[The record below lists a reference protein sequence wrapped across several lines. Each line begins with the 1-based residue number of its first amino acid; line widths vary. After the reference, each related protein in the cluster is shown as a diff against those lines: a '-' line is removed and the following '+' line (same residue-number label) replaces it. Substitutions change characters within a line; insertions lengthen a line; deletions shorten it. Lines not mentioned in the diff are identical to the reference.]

1 MSPPAAIFESPA
13 PAVLGNGVDLKKKL
27 AVKAASVVQDGQAN
41 TVAEFEGNWDNF
53 TFAPIRESQVSR
65 AMSTS
70 SVCAN
75 DCPVEKTDVI

>member
-13 PAVLGNGVDLKKKL
+13 PAVLGDGVDLKKNL
-27 AVKAASVVQDGQAN
+27 AVKGASVGQDGQAK
-41 TVAEFEGNWDNF
+41 TVADLENNWDNF

-70 SVCAN
+70 STTASQFA
-75 DCPVEKTDVI
+75 VESDMT

>member
-27 AVKAASVVQDGQAN
+27 AVQAVAVGQDGQ
-41 TVAEFEGNWDNF
+41 TKSVADLENDWDNF

-65 AMSTS
+65 AMSTIVHS
-70 SVCAN
+70 PTLIKQ
-75 DCPVEKTDVI
+75 D